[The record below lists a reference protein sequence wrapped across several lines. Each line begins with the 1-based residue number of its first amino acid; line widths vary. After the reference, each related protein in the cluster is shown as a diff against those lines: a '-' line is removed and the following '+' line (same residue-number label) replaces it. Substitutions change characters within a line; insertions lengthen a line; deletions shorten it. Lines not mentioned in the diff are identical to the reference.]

1 MRVLARVEAGLLNQ
15 TGYLFQWS
23 PVCLAVGIGLYFSLR
38 FEPDWPLY
46 ACLLVFVAALALIGR
61 RLRTGWAA
69 LATGAALIA
78 AGIVLAGARA
88 HSVAEPVLSW
98 RYYGPI
104 EGRVVAMDR
113 SASDAL
119 RVTLDRVRLEDVPED
134 QRPQRVRLS
143 LHGGSVSLAPGQRIM
158 TTGHLS
164 PPQGPV
170 EPGGFDFRRHAWFQR
185 LGAVGYTR
193 VPVMT
198 VAPAGNASE
207 GVRITA
213 WRMAIS
219 ERVRA
224 ILPGETG
231 GFAAAVTTGDRSG
244 MGQET
249 LKSLRAS
256 NLAHL
261 LAISGLHMGLLTGF
275 VFLVFRLGLS
285 AISPIALRLPV
296 RKVAAVGA
304 LVAAVIYLML
314 SGGNVAT
321 ERAFVMASV
330 MLGAVLIDRRAISLR
345 AVAVAALIVLIL
357 RPETLLSPGFQM
369 SFAAT
374 TALVAVFSQ
383 LRDFGPIP
391 GPKWLK
397 PVTGLLLSSAIAGL
411 ATAPIGAAHFN
422 TMSHYGLLANML
434 SVPMMG
440 TIVVPAAF
448 VAALLAPFGLEAI
461 ALHVMGLGLEWILI
475 VSDRVSGLDGA
486 QGFVVSPPP
495 YVLPMFA
502 LGALW
507 VALWRGRA
515 KWIGIAP
522 VAAAFLFWGQGE
534 RPEVLIADSGGL
546 VGIMTESGRALSKEK
561 GSGFIATVWLENDG
575 DGVDQMQAASRWPAG
590 SGMVRRYDWQGKEL
604 VHITGKRAAQGFE
617 ECRKN
622 QIVVSA
628 VNLELSGECSLFAPE
643 RLKATGS
650 LALSN
655 GQIRTSREEIGH
667 RLWSPD
673 LSGNRGFKRDQ

>member
-1 MRVLARVEAGLLNQ
+1 MRVLARVDAALLNQ

-23 PVCLAVGIGLYFSLR
+23 PICLAVGIGLYFSLR
-38 FEPDWPLY
+38 FEPEWQVY
-46 ACLLVFVAALALIGR
+46 ACLLLGITLLVWVGR
-61 RLRTGWAA
+61 TRRTGWAA
-69 LATGAALIA
+69 LATGGAMIA
-78 AGIVLAGARA
+78 SGFILAGARA
-88 HSVAEPVLSW
+88 HTVAEPVLSW

-119 RVTLDRVRLEDVPED
+119 RVTLDRVRIGDVPAD
-134 QRPQRVRLS
+134 RRPQRVRLS

-170 EPGGFDFRRHAWFQR
+170 EPGGFDFRRHAWFQG

-198 VAPAGNASE
+198 IAPATDATE
-207 GVRITA
+207 GVRVTA

-224 ILPGETG
+224 ILPGEIG

-285 AISPIALRLPV
+285 AIPSVALRLPV
-296 RKVAAVGA
+296 RKLAAVCA
-304 LVAAVIYLML
+304 LIAAVLYLLL

-330 MLGAVLIDRRAISLR
+330 MLGAILIDRRAITLR

-374 TALVAVFSQ
+374 TALVAVFGQ
-383 LRDFGPIP
+383 LRDHGPMP

-434 SVPMMG
+434 SVPVMG

-448 VAALLAPFGLEAI
+448 VAALLAPFGLEAV
-461 ALHVMGLGLEWILI
+461 ALNVMGLGLEWILI
-475 VSDRVSGLDGA
+475 VSDKVSNLDGA
-486 QGFVVSPPP
+486 QGYVVSPPH

-507 VALWRGRA
+507 LALWQGRA
-515 KWIGIAP
+515 KWIGIIP
-522 VAAAFLFWGQGE
+522 VASAFMLWGQGQ

-546 VGIMTESGRALSKEK
+546 VGVMTEHGRALSKEK

-575 DGVDQMQAASRWPAG
+575 DGEDQKKAASRWPDAENA
-590 SGMVRRYDWQGKEL
+590 VQRFDWQGKE
-604 VHITGKRAAQGFE
+604 VIHITGKRAAKGFE
-617 ECRKN
+617 ECQSN

-628 VNLELSGECSLFAPE
+628 VELNLNGDCGLFDPN
-643 RLKATGS
+643 RLKETGS
-650 LALSN
+650 LAFSK
-655 GQIRTSREEIGH
+655 GRITTSREAIGH
-667 RLWSPD
+667 RLWSPAIAE
-673 LSGNRGFKRDQ
+673 NRNLKRDQ

>member
-1 MRVLARVEAGLLNQ
+1 MRVLARVEAALLNQ

-38 FEPDWPLY
+38 FEPGWQIY
-46 ACLLVFVAALALIGR
+46 TCLLVLSVVCVWVGRVA
-61 RLRTGWAA
+61 TSGWAA
-69 LATGAALIA
+69 LAMGGALIA
-78 AGIVLAGARA
+78 AGFILAGARA
-88 HSVAEPVLSW
+88 HTVAEPVLSW
-98 RYYGPI
+98 RYYGPV

-119 RVTLDRVRLEDVPED
+119 RVTLDQVRIGDVPKD
-134 QRPQRVRLS
+134 RRPQRVRLS
-143 LHGGSVSLAPGQRIM
+143 LHGDSVILAPGQRIM

-193 VPVMT
+193 VPVLT
-198 VAPAGNASE
+198 VAPPESGTK

-224 ILPGETG
+224 ALPGEVG

-244 MGQET
+244 MGQDT

-275 VFLVFRLGLS
+275 VFLACRLMLS
-285 AISPIALRLPV
+285 AIPAAALRLPV
-296 RKVAAVGA
+296 RKLAAICA
-304 LVAAVIYLML
+304 LTAAVIYLML

-330 MLGAVLIDRRAISLR
+330 MLGAILFDRRAISLR

-357 RPETLLSPGFQM
+357 RPESLLSAGFQM

-374 TALVAVFSQ
+374 TALVAVFGT
-383 LRDFGPIP
+383 LRDYGPLP

-397 PVTGLLLSSAIAGL
+397 PVGGLLLSSAIAGL

-434 SVPMMG
+434 SVPVMG
-440 TIVVPAAF
+440 TIVVPSAV
-448 VAALLAPFGLEAI
+448 VAALLAPFGLEAL
-461 ALHVMGLGLEWILI
+461 ALSVMGLGLEWIMA
-475 VSDRVSGLDGA
+475 VSKWVSGLEGA
-486 QGFVVSPPP
+486 QGYVGSPPD
-495 YVLPMFA
+495 YVLPLFA

-507 VALWRGRA
+507 LALWHGRA
-515 KWIGIAP
+515 KWIGVLP
-522 VAAAFLFWGQGE
+522 VATAFLLWGQGS
-534 RPEVLIADSGGL
+534 RPDVLIADSGGL
-546 VGIMTESGRALSKEK
+546 VGVMTESGRALSKET

-575 DGVDQMQAASRWPAG
+575 DGVDQVMAASRWLQDPNP
-590 SGMVRRYDWQGKEL
+590 VRRYVWQGKEL
-604 VHITGKRAAQGFE
+604 VHITGKRAAQGFD
-617 ECRKN
+617 ECREN
-622 QIVVSA
+622 QIIVSA
-628 VNLELSGECSLFAPE
+628 VALDLTGECGVYDPK
-643 RLKATGS
+643 RLMETGS
-650 LALSN
+650 LAFKD
-655 GQIRTSREEIGH
+655 GQVKSSRESVGN
-667 RLWSPD
+667 RLWSPE
-673 LSGNRGFKRDQ
+673 LPGNQSVNRAQ

>member
-1 MRVLARVEAGLLNQ
+1 MRVLARVDAALLNQ

-23 PVCLAVGIGLYFSLR
+23 PICLAVGIGLYFSLR
-38 FEPDWPLY
+38 FEPEWHVY
-46 ACLLVFVAALALIGR
+46 ACLLLGVAVLVWIGR
-61 RLRTGWAA
+61 ARRTGWAA
-69 LATGAALIA
+69 LAMGGALIA
-78 AGIVLAGARA
+78 AGFMLAGARA

-119 RVTLDRVRLEDVPED
+119 RVTLDRVRVGDVPVNR
-134 QRPQRVRLS
+134 RPQRVRLS
-143 LHGGSVSLAPGQRIM
+143 LHGGPASLAPGQRIM

-170 EPGGFDFRRHAWFQR
+170 EPGGFDFRRHAWFQG

-198 VAPAGNASE
+198 IAPATDATE

-213 WRMAIS
+213 LRMAIS

-224 ILPGETG
+224 ILPGEVG

-249 LKSLRAS
+249 LNSLRAS

-275 VFLVFRLGLS
+275 VFLVFRLCLS
-285 AISPIALRLPV
+285 AIPEVALRLPV
-296 RKVAAVGA
+296 RKMAASFA

-321 ERAFVMASV
+321 ERAFVMVSV
-330 MLGAVLIDRRAISLR
+330 MLGAILIDRRAISLR

-357 RPETLLSPGFQM
+357 RPESLLSPGFQM

-374 TALVAVFSQ
+374 TALVAVFGQ
-383 LRDFGPIP
+383 LRGYGPMP
-391 GPKWLK
+391 GSKWTK
-397 PVTGLLLSSAIAGL
+397 PVAGLLLSSAIAGL

-434 SVPMMG
+434 SVPVMG

-448 VAALLAPFGLEAI
+448 VAALLAPFGLESV
-461 ALHVMGLGLEWILI
+461 ALNVMGLGLKWILT
-475 VSDRVSGLDGA
+475 VSQHVSTLDGA
-486 QGFVVSPPP
+486 QGYVVSPPH
-495 YVLPMFA
+495 YVLPMIA

-507 VALWRGRA
+507 LALWQGRA
-515 KWIGIAP
+515 KWIGIIP
-522 VAAAFLFWGQGE
+522 VVTAFLTWEQAH

-546 VGIMTESGRALSKEK
+546 VGVMSENGRALSKEK

-575 DGVDQMQAASRWPAG
+575 DGVDQMKAASRWPDGAD
-590 SGMVRRYDWQGKEL
+590 MVKRYTWQGKEL
-604 VHITGKRAAQGFE
+604 IHITGKRAAQGFD
-617 ECRKN
+617 ECQGH

-628 VNLELSGECSLFAPE
+628 VDLNLSGDCGLFDPN
-643 RLKATGS
+643 RLKETGS
-650 LALSN
+650 LAISN
-655 GQIRTSREEIGH
+655 DRITTSQETIGQ
-667 RLWSPD
+667 RLWSPAITE
-673 LSGNRGFKRDQ
+673 NRNFKRDQ

>member
-1 MRVLARVEAGLLNQ
+1 MRVLARVDAALLNQ
-15 TGYLFQWS
+15 AGYMFQWS

-38 FEPDWPLY
+38 FEPEWQVY
-46 ACLLVFVAALALIGR
+46 SCLQALIVSFVWAGR
-61 RLRTGWAA
+61 KMRTGWAA
-69 LATGAALIA
+69 LAIGGALIA
-78 AGIVLAGARA
+78 AGFMLAGARA

-98 RYYGPI
+98 RYYGPV

-119 RVTLDRVRLEDVPED
+119 RVTLDQVRLRDVPED
-134 QRPQRVRLS
+134 RRPQRVRLS
-143 LHGGSVSLAPGQRIM
+143 LHGDPVTLEPGQRIM

-198 VAPAGNASE
+198 VAPPEDATE

-219 ERVRA
+219 DRVRS
-224 ILPGETG
+224 ILPGEIG

-244 MGQET
+244 MEQKT
-249 LKSLRAS
+249 LNSLRAS

-275 VFLVFRLGLS
+275 VFLVFRLALS
-285 AISPIALRLPV
+285 AIPSVALRFPV
-296 RKVAAVGA
+296 RKLAALCA

-330 MLGAVLIDRRAISLR
+330 MLGAILIDRRAISLR
-345 AVAVAALIVLIL
+345 VVAVAALIVLIL
-357 RPETLLSPGFQM
+357 RPESLLSPGFQM

-374 TALVAVFSQ
+374 TALVAVFGQ
-383 LRDFGPIP
+383 LRDYGPLP
-391 GPKWLK
+391 GPKWTK
-397 PVTGLLLSSAIAGL
+397 PVVGLLLSSAIAGL

-434 SVPMMG
+434 SVPVMG

-448 VAALLAPFGLEAI
+448 VAALLAPFGLEAL
-461 ALHVMGLGLEWILI
+461 ALHVMGLGLRWILI
-475 VSDRVSGLDGA
+475 VSDKVSGLDGA
-486 QGFVVSPPP
+486 QGFVVSPPH

-507 VALWRGRA
+507 LALWRGRA

-522 VAAAFLFWGQGE
+522 MAAAFLLWGQGQ
-534 RPEVLIADSGGL
+534 RPDVLIADSGGL
-546 VGIMTESGRALSKEK
+546 VGVMTESGRALSKEK

-575 DGVDQMQAASRWPAG
+575 DGVDQAKAARRWPDKAG
-590 SGMVRRYDWQGKEL
+590 GIQRYIWQSKEL
-604 VHITGKRAAQGFE
+604 VHLTGKRAAQGFE
-617 ECRKN
+617 ECKKN

-628 VNLELSGECSLFAPE
+628 VALDLTGECGLFDPE
-643 RLKATGS
+643 RLKETGS

-655 GQIRTSREEIGH
+655 GKVTTSREVIGN
-667 RLWSPD
+667 RLWSPER
-673 LSGNRGFKRDQ
+673 SRDQRSQYTQ